1 MNKLMFGK
9 LISKLQLS
17 KSPEEREG
25 KKYALIMDN
34 FSMHK
39 PTLIFSIYNS
49 HCVSIFF
56 LLELLSNMAQL
67 HAFSCHQ
74 LGKYLRIEI

>member
-1 MNKLMFGK
+1 MSKLTFGK

-25 KKYALIMDN
+25 ILSKCIQVIQNMEISHFVHHCSSVTCTCTKLIN
-34 FSMHK
+34 V
-39 PTLIFSIYNS
+39 L
-49 HCVSIFF
+49 FF
-56 LLELLSNMAQL
+56 PELLSNMAQL

-74 LGKYLRIEI
+74 LGK

>member
-1 MNKLMFGK
+1 MFGK
-9 LISKLQLS
+9 QISKLQLS

-34 FSMHK
+34 FSMHR
-39 PTLIFSIYNS
+39 PTFSTLIFSINFYFRF
-49 HCVSIFF
+49 FF

-74 LGKYLRIEI
+74 LGK

>member
-1 MNKLMFGK
+1 MFGK

-25 KKYALIMDN
+25 KKCVLILMILNN
-34 FSMHK
+34 FSMHRPILCLK
-39 PTLIFSIYNS
+39 
-49 HCVSIFF
+49 FF
-56 LLELLSNMAQL
+56 LPELLSNMSEL

-74 LGKYLRIEI
+74 LVKDRDMMIWGNAIICMHY